1 MFFFFVVN
9 QVKIW
14 PYLWLGQ
21 FSAENLSMSLM
32 LMPIVPLGVWLGWKL
47 IRVID
52 GETFY
57 RICYALLFFA
67 GVKLIYDGLLGK
79 GLI

>member
-1 MFFFFVVN
+1 
-9 QVKIW
+9 
-14 PYLWLGQ
+14 
-21 FSAENLSMSLM
+21 MSS
-32 LMPIVPLGVWLGWKL
+32 ISQRAIEAIEYSDTDEL

>member
-1 MFFFFVVN
+1 MMRLPLIPFR
-9 QVKIW
+9 
-14 PYLWLGQ
+14 
-21 FSAENLSMSLM
+21 LS
-32 LMPIVPLGVWLGWKL
+32 WKL